1 MTQTP
6 TMVRITVT
14 LPREFLREIDELV
27 GRKHR
32 NEFFIAAVT
41 EKLNRIKAATAQR
54 EEVA

>member
-1 MTQTP
+1 
-6 TMVRITVT
+6 MVRITVT